1 MEHYKVC
8 VKTPL
13 GILEIIESNNKINS
27 VRFKNKN
34 EDILNNTP
42 LLTEAKKQIEAYFKG
57 NLFKFDLPL
66 HIEGTVFQKRVYKS
80 LQMIEYGKTK
90 SYGQIIDAEEN
101 ADLGEIK
108 NNKSNHYAR
117 AVGRAVSKNNIL
129 IILPCHRVINTNG
142 TLGGFSSGLWRKVYL
157 LNMEKQYFCKI

>member
-1 MEHYKVC
+1 MEHYKVS

-13 GILEIIESNNKINS
+13 GIIEIIEYNNKINS

-34 EDILNNTP
+34 ENIYNNTP
-42 LLTEAKKQIEAYFKG
+42 LLTEAKKQMEAYFKG
-57 NLFKFDLPL
+57 KLFKFDLPL
-66 HIEGTVFQKRVYKS
+66 LFEGTVFQKRVYRS

-90 SYGQIIDAEEN
+90 SYGQIIDPEEN
-101 ADLGEIK
+101 AGLGEIE

-117 AVGRAVSKNNIL
+117 AVGRAVSKNNI
-129 IILPCHRVINTNG
+129 IIIIPCHRVINSNG